1 LPVGRGSIARATNAG
16 SSIKEAMIKRSGKL
30 SDIFMNIPI
39 NQIQPVP
46 KEWRRENK
54 ESHQGLKESI
64 QCYGIIEPV
73 ILRRLND
80 NEFQL
85 LSGYKRLQA
94 AKELGIELISARILD
109 GYDSSEAKS
118 IYELLQNGREKK
130 RVADELGTGGYTSIS
145 GDLPVY
151 LL

>member
-1 LPVGRGSIARATNAG
+1 MPVGKGSIARATNAG
-16 SSIKEAMIKRSGKL
+16 SSLKEVIIKHSGNL
-30 SDIFMNIPI
+30 SDIFMNISI

-54 ESHQGLKESI
+54 ESLQGLKESI

-94 AKELGIELISARILD
+94 AKELGIEQISARILD
-109 GYDSSEAKS
+109 GFDSVDAKS
-118 IYELLQNGREKK
+118 IFELLQNGREKK
-130 RVADELGTGGYTSIS
+130 GVADELGIGGYTSIT

>member
-1 LPVGRGSIARATNAG
+1 MPVGRGSIVRATNAG
-16 SSIKEAMIKRSGKL
+16 SSFKEAIIKNPGKL
-30 SDIFMNIPI
+30 SDILMNIPI
-39 NQIQPVP
+39 SQIQPVP

-54 ESHQGLKESI
+54 ESLQDLKESI

-73 ILRRLND
+73 ILRRLSD

-130 RVADELGTGGYTSIS
+130 GVTDELSTGGYTSIT